1 LSTNNYTTRVKRF
14 SILLPLLLAF
24 LLLTAACKP
33 GDYNANINVR
43 DASPEEKGRG
53 AKLIAEADALQVAN
67 ELARAKASTEAEVY
81 ALTARQNL
89 ELERQANEA
98 KIKNTIARAETENKA
113 IVAQSNAAVA
123 EINTRAMT
131 ERANAIAQS
140 EAWVQTTKMAGHAL
154 VAVGYALALS
164 AVIFTTG
171 RTAAHVKHQWTLA
184 DVLTLPQGNGV
195 PPLLIIGHGSN
206 RMLLDT
212 FSGARAKLSESAS
225 IDRLRLAALARVIQA
240 SNGYT
245 AAAQIAQSNR
255 GRLSGGV
262 TASQALAGISSSV
275 PQIIDVAPEE
285 ATQ

>member
-1 LSTNNYTTRVKRF
+1 MSTNNYTTRVKRF
-14 SILLPLLLAF
+14 SIFPLLTF
-24 LLLTAACKP
+24 LLLTVACKP

-67 ELARAKASTEAEVY
+67 ELARSKAATEAEVY
-81 ALTARQNL
+81 ALTAKQNL
-89 ELERQANEA
+89 ELQRKASEAEINNTITRAKTENEA
-98 KIKNTIARAETENKA
+98 IIARSKS
-113 IVAQSNAAVA
+113 QVA
-123 EINTRAMT
+123 EIETRATT
-131 ERANAIAQS
+131 EQSNAIAQS
-140 EAWVQTTKMAGHAL
+140 EAWVQTTRMAGHAL

-184 DVLTLPQGNGV
+184 DVLTLPQGKGV
-195 PPLLIIGHGSN
+195 PPLLIVGQGSN

-212 FSGARAKLSESAS
+212 FSGARARLSEPVSV
-225 IDRLRLAALARVIQA
+225 DRLRLAALARIIETT
-240 SNGYT
+240 NGFD

-262 TASQALAGISSSV
+262 TASQALGEISGSV
-275 PQIIDVAPEE
+275 QQIVDVVPERV
-285 ATQ
+285 A